1 MKIYN
6 SLLEVTGNT
15 PLVRLNKI
23 EEKYNINNILL
34 AKVEMFNPSGSIKVR
49 PARNMLLK
57 ALHENVIDHNS
68 VVIEA
73 TSGNMGVALAFVC
86 ASIGLEFIAVMPEN
100 MSVERQKL
108 ILAYGAKIVLTKASL
123 GMKGAVDEANRLK
136 DATNGFIP
144 SQFDNINNP
153 LAHYNETAEEIYTD
167 TDGLVDVVVAGIG
180 TGGTISGIGKN
191 LKEKKEVKVIGV
203 EPKNSPL
210 LSLGVAG
217 KHKIQG
223 IGANFVPNTLDLDVV
238 DYIETVSD
246 DDAIRLSREL
256 ATLEGLFV
264 GISSGAALIGA
275 IEYIKENNLK
285 DKVIVVILPDTG
297 ERYLSTELVYEWK
310 K

>member
-1 MKIYN
+1 MKVFN

-23 EEKYNINNILL
+23 EEKYNVNNTLL
-34 AKVEMFNPSGSIKVR
+34 AKVEMLNPSGSIKVR

-68 VVIEA
+68 VIVEA

-100 MSVERQKL
+100 MSVEHQKL

-123 GMKGAVDEANRLK
+123 GMKGAVDEANKLK
-136 DATNGFIP
+136 DEINGFIP

-153 LAHYNETAEEIYTD
+153 LSHYNDTAEEIYID

-180 TGGTISGIGKN
+180 TGGTISGIGKK
-191 LKEKKEVKVIGV
+191 LKEKKNVMMVGV

-210 LSLGVAG
+210 LSLGIAG

-223 IGANFVPNTLDLDVV
+223 IGANFIPNTLDLDVV

-246 DDAIRLSREL
+246 DDAIQFSREL
-256 ATLEGLFV
+256 STLEGLFV
-264 GISSGAALIGA
+264 GISSGAALAGA
-275 IEYIKENNLK
+275 IKYIKNNNIK
-285 DKVIVVILPDTG
+285 DKMIVVILPDTG
-297 ERYLSTELVYEWK
+297 ERYLSTELVYE
-310 K
+310 